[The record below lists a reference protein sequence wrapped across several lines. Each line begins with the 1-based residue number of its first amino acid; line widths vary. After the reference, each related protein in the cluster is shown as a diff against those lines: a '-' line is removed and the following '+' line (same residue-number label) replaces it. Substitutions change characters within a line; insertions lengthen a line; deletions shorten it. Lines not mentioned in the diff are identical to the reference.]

1 MGQEIE
7 GDVLGDEFK
16 GYVFKLS
23 GGNDKDGFPMKQGI
37 MINGR
42 TRMMFKN
49 GRASTYIPRR
59 TGERKRRSVRGCI
72 YGSDLAV
79 IFLTVAKKG
88 EQEIDKVTNVDHP
101 NRLAP
106 KRANNIRKMYA
117 LVKGKDDVTK
127 YVNRRTIK
135 RGDKTFWKA
144 PRVQR
149 LVTEKRLRRKA
160 TLKKEKKQR
169 YKQSKANVEKFEK
182 LLNQYVKEKKAAR
195 VAAAK
200 AAAAETATP
209 AANKK

>member
-1 MGQEIE
+1 ME
-7 GDVLGDEFK
+7 GEVFGEEYK
-16 GYVFKLS
+16 GYIFKLC

-37 MINGR
+37 MVNGR
-42 TRMMFKN
+42 SRMMFKN

-79 IFLTVAKKG
+79 VFLKVMKKG
-88 EQEIDKVTNVDHP
+88 DKEIDKVTNVDHP

-106 KRANNIRKMYA
+106 KRASNIRKTYA
-117 LVKGKDDVTK
+117 LVKGKDDVCK

-144 PRVQR
+144 PKVQR

-160 TLKKEKKQR
+160 VMKRDKKQR
-169 YKQSKANVEKFEK
+169 YKDSKLNVEKYEK

-200 AAAAETATP
+200 AAVVVP
-209 AANKK
+209 AAKAEAPKKK

>member
-1 MGQEIE
+1 M
-7 GDVLGDEFK
+7 
-16 GYVFKLS
+16 
-23 GGNDKDGFPMKQGI
+23 
-37 MINGR
+37 
-42 TRMMFKN
+42 
-49 GRASTYIPRR
+49 
-59 TGERKRRSVRGCI
+59 
-72 YGSDLAV
+72 AV
-79 IFLTVAKKG
+79 IFLTVLKKG

-144 PRVQR
+144 PHIQR
-149 LVTEKRLRRKA
+149 LVTEKRLRRKSL
-160 TLKKEKKQR
+160 LKKEKKSR
-169 YKQSKANVEKFEK
+169 YAASKANVEKFEK

-200 AAAAETATP
+200 AAAAETAKPTTDG
-209 AANKK
+209 KK